1 MSNKIDTGLDN
12 KRVIINIFFSVVVFG
27 VNMFISFFIT
37 PYITSN
43 LGSDAY
49 GFVKLANDFTNY
61 ASLFSLALNSM
72 ASRFIM
78 LKREQHDL
86 ENARKYYSSIT
97 IANIIL
103 AAFMMIPSIICVT
116 LLDSFLDIPLHML
129 FEVRLTFALTFANF
143 LISLAFSTFG
153 NCYYLTNRLDINS
166 LLTAVT
172 NILKVAAIIGLF
184 FIFGPKISFMGWG
197 ALLCSAIYIQCNIYF
212 HKKLTPD
219 LGIKIRYFD
228 LRKIREVLSSGIWNS
243 ITKLSQIFS
252 SGLDLLVTNIFLGA
266 QDMGYLSLA
275 KTVPNMMVSLNST
288 IANAFSPNMM
298 MLYAKGDMERLKRA
312 TKSSMKF
319 MCLFVTIPNAILV
332 TMGTEF
338 FTLWVP
344 DQPARLINILSIL
357 TVINSCIT
365 GPLQPLYQIFT
376 ITNKIRQSSIVTII
390 YGFSSIVVTF
400 VCLNTTGLGLYAV
413 AGVSLIGSLIVALG
427 YHLPF
432 SAIYLGMPWYT
443 FFPEI
448 GKSIISFLVQCLIGT
463 GVNVFLNLE
472 SSWVV
477 WFSGAI
483 LSALIG
489 LLINIILILNKEE
502 RTVLFGKFLK
512 KFKRI

>member
-1 MSNKIDTGLDN
+1 M
-12 KRVIINIFFSVVVFG
+12 
-27 VNMFISFFIT
+27 
-37 PYITSN
+37 
-43 LGSDAY
+43 
-49 GFVKLANDFTNY
+49 
-61 ASLFSLALNSM
+61 
-72 ASRFIM
+72 
-78 LKREQHDL
+78 
-86 ENARKYYSSIT
+86 
-97 IANIIL
+97 
-103 AAFMMIPSIICVT
+103 
-116 LLDSFLDIPLHML
+116 
-129 FEVRLTFALTFANF
+129 
-143 LISLAFSTFG
+143 
-153 NCYYLTNRLDINS
+153 
-166 LLTAVT
+166 
-172 NILKVAAIIGLF
+172 
-184 FIFGPKISFMGWG
+184 
-197 ALLCSAIYIQCNIYF
+197 
-212 HKKLTPD
+212 
-219 LGIKIRYFD
+219 
-228 LRKIREVLSSGIWNS
+228 NS

-390 YGFSSIVVTF
+390 YGFSSIVITF
-400 VCLNTTGLGLYAV
+400 ICLNTTDLGLYAV
-413 AGVSLIGSLIVALG
+413 AGVSLIASLIMALG

-448 GKSIISFLVQCLIGT
+448 GKSIISFLVQCLIGIS
-463 GVNVFLNLE
+463 VNAFLDLE
-472 SSWVV
+472 SSWLI

-483 LSALIG
+483 LSAIIG
-489 LLINIILILNKEE
+489 LFINIILILNKDE
-502 RTVLFGKFLK
+502 RTVLLEKFLK
-512 KFKRI
+512 KIKRI